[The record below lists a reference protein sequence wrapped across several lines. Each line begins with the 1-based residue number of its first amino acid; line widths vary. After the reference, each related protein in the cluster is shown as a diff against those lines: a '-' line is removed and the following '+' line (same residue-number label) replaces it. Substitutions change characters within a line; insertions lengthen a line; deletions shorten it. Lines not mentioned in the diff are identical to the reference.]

1 MPSVAELYAMA
12 KQAVDSACTGRPLS
26 DAIAKVASA
35 ADLNRIQ
42 IQRVVEM
49 VNHEMNERL
58 RKTASDKTFRFDL
71 ASVDGVLNAM
81 PHLTEMPKVA
91 AHDVV
96 SAIRRHVGSE
106 ARANVEKIASVS
118 EDSRRVSTL
127 RARDAL
133 AKIAGWH
140 ETHLRSYL
148 AKQAALHFE
157 IGQAID
163 DLVYFASDHVMS
175 GRSLVD
181 LKKYACSYDPASGRM
196 WDVVFDDVQEK
207 VARRLLGGKN
217 PNRAD
222 DEPAPLARRPD
233 PLPRANELQYEVI
246 DGSHKML
253 VFLDT
258 LKNKISAEDQ
268 LAKHVNLMNTFGP
281 AVTTGVRSLSTM
293 DDVRK
298 HVTEDLEK
306 RASRASNPEYYLAD
320 IEKTAGVIMSGIG
333 GIAAE
338 GAKGLGVVAKHTWK
352 PALKYG
358 LPLVAAAGVAKSLGG
373 AVKKNTRDYRPGAY
387 RGVNEGGTIE

>member
-1 MPSVAELYAMA
+1 MPSVAELFAMA

-26 DAIAKVASA
+26 DAIAKVASD

-42 IQRVVEM
+42 IQRIVEM
-49 VNHEMNERL
+49 VNHEMNDRL

-81 PHLTEMPKVA
+81 PHLQEMPKVA

-106 ARANVEKIASVS
+106 ARANVEKIASVT
-118 EDSRRVSTL
+118 EDSRRVSLL
-127 RARDAL
+127 RARDAMAKL
-133 AKIAGWH
+133 ASWH
-140 ETHLRSYL
+140 ETHLRSYM
-148 AKQAALHFE
+148 AKQAGLHFE

-181 LKKYACSYDPASGRM
+181 LKKYACSHDPASGRV

-207 VARRLLGGKN
+207 VARRLIGGKN
-217 PNRAD
+217 PNRAE

-233 PLPRANELQYEVI
+233 PLPRSNELQYEVI
-246 DGSHKML
+246 DGSHKL
-253 VFLDT
+253 LIFLDT

-281 AVTTGVRSLSTM
+281 AVTTGIRSLSTV

-306 RASRASNPEYYLAD
+306 RASRASNPDHYIAD
-320 IEKTAGVIMSGIG
+320 LEKTAGVISSAIG
-333 GIAAE
+333 GLASE
-338 GAKGLGVVAKHTWK
+338 GVRGAKFVAKHTAK
-352 PALKYG
+352 PVMKYG
-358 LPLVAAAGVAKSLGG
+358 LPVAAAAAVAHSFGG

-387 RGVNEGGTIE
+387 RGVNEGGTLE